1 VSFTIAQEMRVS
13 KDNIMSKLVIP
24 NGEIFVTKIL
34 NSLPLELLELVTI
47 MSKGVANMV
56 EILELYIQRVRDQS
70 QVVSVPLVS

>member
-13 KDNIMSKLVIP
+13 KYDIMSKLVIP